1 MTETRRRSTGS
12 PTGLARRR
20 EIVRAA
26 SRVFA
31 QKGFSSATVRDIA
44 DDAGTLSGSLY
55 YYFDSKEAIAEEV
68 LVVYLDEMIAGYRQ
82 AADQADS
89 PDAALTNLVGLALYG
104 IVRNREE
111 VMILQN
117 DWHYVSGMP
126 RIVDRQR
133 EVERVWL
140 ETIQAGI
147 DQGVIS
153 GEHGARM
160 IYRTAMGMILA
171 VVRWFDPKGETSID
185 DVIRIQSNILLEG
198 IRHR

>member
-1 MTETRRRSTGS
+1 VTETRRRSTGS

-68 LVVYLDEMIAGYRQ
+68 LVVYLDEMIAGYRE
-82 AADQADS
+82 AADRASS
-89 PDAALTNLVGLALYG
+89 PDEALTNLIGLALYG
-104 IVRNREE
+104 VVRNREE

-117 DWHYVSGMP
+117 DWHYVSGMAG
-126 RIVDRQR
+126 IVERQR

-147 DQGVIS
+147 DQGIIS
-153 GEHGARM
+153 GKHGARM

-185 DVIRIQSNILLEG
+185 DIIRIQSDILLEG
-198 IRHR
+198 IRSR